1 MISRMVACKVCA
13 DTKTGVPLGYVSSID
28 STHFG
33 NKSDSVYN
41 TQIQCPACNGEKYFY
56 REVEH

>member
-1 MISRMVACKVCA
+1 MVACKVCA